1 MRSQLPASRLSP
13 LLALLVLSGCNTAYR
28 EAMALARDAAI
39 RGDFL
44 TAARAYR
51 DACTAAP
58 DDKVACTRVPL
69 FVEKATAQALELAGP
84 SCEAG
89 DLDRCLPPLLAAWDL
104 SPDHPELSAMF
115 EKASQFHT
123 ERCAQWKLD
132 GPLNAAVT
140 GLACLQSRGRQFP
153 IPSYQTRLG
162 ESSSRVA
169 SRFVD
174 LALTA
179 QGQNH
184 AGAATVLW
192 STAQCLAPGEKNLA
206 PRVERSRQAFLS
218 QSAIPVAIRLDGSM
232 PPPVASALS
241 GVCAYLAM
249 GLPSWARCA
258 SPEPLPGDPEPLRLQ
273 VNAVIE
279 NPEKTRT
286 EHVDTVRYVSGTERV
301 RNPDYTTAQENLSY
315 AESEL
320 QSAREKRKEKDAE
333 CEKAQ
338 EKHEATCV
346 TCTPSSSP
354 CEEARA
360 AASAVKTAESDRDE
374 ARRTLNNT
382 PDTVLEDV
390 YDDFTY
396 SVWTHRW
403 KSGFR
408 FTLQASTPSA
418 RPVEKVGE
426 MRFEDREH
434 VGFGPA
440 GLQAD
445 PLVVPPPQAYADVF
459 LQQLAPHVLAAV
471 KRDSEARGAVR
482 GAQCGALPADG
493 SVSWVQ
499 CWAEA
504 ALWKN
509 GQEPQPTELL
519 QLLATSVD
527 SSAQPL
533 CR

>member
-1 MRSQLPASRLSP
+1 MRLQLPVSRLSP

-39 RGDFL
+39 RGDFM

-51 DACTAAP
+51 NACAARP
-58 DDKVACTRVPL
+58 EDELACTRVPL
-69 FVEKATAQALELAGP
+69 FAEKATAQAIAEARP
-84 SCEAG
+84 ACEAG

-104 SPDHPELSAMF
+104 IPHHPELSSLF
-115 EKASQFHT
+115 EKASQLHT
-123 ERCAQWKLD
+123 ERCAQWSLD

-140 GLACLQSRGRQFP
+140 GLACLQARGRQLP
-153 IPSYQTRLG
+153 VSSYQTHLAA
-162 ESSSRVA
+162 SASRVA

-192 STAQCLAPGEKNLA
+192 STAQCLAPGENLA
-206 PRVERSRQAFLS
+206 PRVERSRQDFLGP
-218 QSAIPVAIRLDGSM
+218 SAIPVAIRLDGSM
-232 PPPVASALS
+232 PPPVSSALS
-241 GVCAYLAM
+241 GVCAYLAT
-249 GLPSWARCA
+249 GLPPWARCA
-258 SPEPLPGDPEPLRLQ
+258 GSEPMPGQPEPLQLQ
-273 VNAVIE
+273 VDAVIQHPAKSRAE
-279 NPEKTRT
+279 DV
-286 EHVDTVRYVSGTERV
+286 HTVRYVSGTEEV
-301 RNPDYTTAQENLSY
+301 RNPDYTTAKENLAL
-315 AESEL
+315 AESDL
-320 QSAREKRKEKDAE
+320 QSAREKRKEKDAA

-346 TCTPSSSP
+346 TCPTPRSP
-354 CEEARA
+354 CEEARD
-360 AASAVKTAESDRDE
+360 AASDEKTAESARDE
-374 ARRTLNNT
+374 ARGTLNRT
-382 PDTVLEDV
+382 HATVTVDV

-403 KSGFR
+403 VSGFR
-408 FTLQASTPSA
+408 FTLQASTPSS
-418 RPVEKVGE
+418 RPVQKVGE

-434 VGFGPA
+434 VGFQPA
-440 GLQAD
+440 GLVAD
-445 PLVVPPPQAYADVF
+445 PLVVPPPQAYADIF
-459 LQQLAPHVLAAV
+459 LQQLAPQVFEAV
-471 KRDSEARGAVR
+471 KRDSMARGAVR

-504 ALWKN
+504 SLWKN

-527 SSAQPL
+527 ASAQPL

>member
-1 MRSQLPASRLSP
+1 MRSHLPVPRLSP

-51 DACTAAP
+51 DACTAKP
-58 DDKVACTRVPL
+58 EDELACTRVPL
-69 FVEKATAQALELAGP
+69 FAEKATAQALESARP
-84 SCEAG
+84 ACEAG
-89 DLDRCLPPLLAAWDL
+89 DLDRCLPPLLDAWDL
-104 SPDHPELSAMF
+104 SPHHAELSAMF
-115 EKASQFHT
+115 EKAGQLHT
-123 ERCAQWKLD
+123 ERCAQWSLD
-132 GPLNAAVT
+132 GPLNGAVT
-140 GLACLQSRGRQFP
+140 GLACLQSRGRQLP
-153 IPSYQTRLG
+153 ISSYQTRLAG
-162 ESSSRVA
+162 SASRVA
-169 SRFVD
+169 SRFVE

-192 STAQCLAPGEKNLA
+192 SAAQCLAPGENLA
-206 PRVERSRQAFLS
+206 PRVERARQNFLS
-218 QSAIPVAIRLDGSM
+218 QSALPVSIRLDGSM
-232 PPPVASALS
+232 PPPVATALS
-241 GVCAYLAM
+241 GVCAYMAAE
-249 GLPSWARCA
+249 LPPWARCA
-258 SPEPLPGDPEPLRLQ
+258 SPQPLPGDPEPLQLQ
-273 VNAVIE
+273 VNAVIQM
-279 NPEKTRT
+279 PEKTRT
-286 EHVDTVRYVSGTERV
+286 EDVRSVRYVSGTERV
-301 RNPDYTTAQENLSY
+301 RNPDYDTAEENLAL
-315 AESEL
+315 AESDL
-320 QSAREKRKEKDAE
+320 RSARDKRKQKDAE

-346 TCTPSSSP
+346 TCPTPKSP
-354 CEEARA
+354 C
-360 AASAVKTAESDRDE
+360 DE
-374 ARRTLNNT
+374 AREAASEEKDAESARDQASRTLSNT
-382 PDTVLEDV
+382 PNTVLVDT

-408 FTLQASTPSA
+408 FTLQASTPSST
-418 RPVEKVGE
+418 PFEQVGE

-440 GLQAD
+440 GLVAD
-445 PLVVPPPQAYADVF
+445 PLVVPPPQAYADLF
-459 LQQLAPHVLAAV
+459 LQQLAPPVLAAV
-471 KRDSEARGAVR
+471 KRDAQARGAVR

-509 GQEPQPTELL
+509 GQAPQPTELL